1 MKQYQK
7 PMFKRVKGLGFV
19 LSTVR
24 SSLHKLVCRQCSGC
38 HGCR

>member
-1 MKQYQK
+1 MKRKYQK

-19 LSTVR
+19 FRPVR
-24 SSLHKLVCRQCSGC
+24 DGWTAVCRLCSSC